1 MTKFPADTN
10 SIDNVEFNS
19 VVGGRTSYM
28 QLTGS
33 WFNYNYAH
41 SYYIQ
46 SIKAKMTSHVNVV
59 KRCYCREAQTC
70 NN

>member
-1 MTKFPADTN
+1 MTYNVFSGTLNPTQSINQLMWTKFLVYTN
-10 SIDNVEFNS
+10 NIPNVEFNS

-46 SIKAKMTSHVNVV
+46 SEVSRV
-59 KRCYCREAQTC
+59 
-70 NN
+70 